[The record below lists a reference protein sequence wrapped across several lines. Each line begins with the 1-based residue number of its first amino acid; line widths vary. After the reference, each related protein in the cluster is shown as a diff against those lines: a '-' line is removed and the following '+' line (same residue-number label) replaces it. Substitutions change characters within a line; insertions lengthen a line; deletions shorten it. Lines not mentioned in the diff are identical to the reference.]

1 LLCHLEDA
9 CASNPCNPGAR
20 CDTNPVTGASTCNC
34 PPGFN
39 GTDCAQDINEC
50 SEGDNSLVFFL

>member
-1 LLCHLEDA
+1 
-9 CASNPCNPGAR
+9 
-20 CDTNPVTGASTCNC
+20 VTGASTCNC

-50 SEGDNSLVFFL
+50 SEGDNSSVFFPACVSDPALYYYFLQLLVSGPA